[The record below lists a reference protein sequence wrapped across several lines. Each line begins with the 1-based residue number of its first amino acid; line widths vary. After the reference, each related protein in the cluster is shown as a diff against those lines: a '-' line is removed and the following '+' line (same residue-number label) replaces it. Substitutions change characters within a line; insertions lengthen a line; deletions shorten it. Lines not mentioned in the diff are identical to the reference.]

1 MAGRGSRLRPHTL
14 TVPKPLLPVAGTPI
28 VEQLVAEIAKVV
40 DTPIDEVAFILGA
53 PAYFDEAVEEQLT
66 AFAHSL
72 GAEASIYRQLEPLG
86 TGHAIMAAADSLQGP
101 AVVAY
106 ADTLIR
112 ADLTLDPD
120 ADAIIWVK
128 QVDNPEAY
136 GVVKLNDKNQITELV
151 EKPQTYVSDL
161 AAIGI
166 YYFKDIA
173 LLKDQLEKVVA
184 KQLLPGMEYQINDG
198 IKALMDDGY
207 TIIPGQVNKW
217 MDCGNP
223 QITVATNT
231 EMLQILEKEEVP
243 LIAADAQ
250 LENTQLIEPCYI
262 GPGAKITNCTLGPH
276 VSIGAGTKV
285 TNCQLEDCLI
295 QNNSTLVNAQL
306 KGAMIGNQV
315 YYNGEFTT
323 VNLGDYSTLS

>member
-1 MAGRGSRLRPHTL
+1 
-14 TVPKPLLPVAGTPI
+14 
-28 VEQLVAEIAKVV
+28 
-40 DTPIDEVAFILGA
+40 
-53 PAYFDEAVEEQLT
+53 
-66 AFAHSL
+66 
-72 GAEASIYRQLEPLG
+72 
-86 TGHAIMAAADSLQGP
+86 
-101 AVVAY
+101 
-106 ADTLIR
+106 
-112 ADLTLDPD
+112 
-120 ADAIIWVK
+120 
-128 QVDNPEAY
+128 
-136 GVVKLNDKNQITELV
+136 
-151 EKPQTYVSDL
+151 
-161 AAIGI
+161 
-166 YYFKDIA
+166 
-173 LLKDQLEKVVA
+173 
-184 KQLLPGMEYQINDG
+184 
-198 IKALMDDGY
+198 
-207 TIIPGQVNKW
+207 

-262 GPGAKITNCTLGPH
+262 GPGAKITNSTLGPH
-276 VSIGAGTKV
+276 VSIGAGTQV